1 MATQAEVAEH
11 LGITERQLRNLQ
23 KVPGAPKARG
33 RGDYDK
39 DAWRYF
45 YFSFLK
51 HGGKS
56 GIDGDKESEN
66 DYEEKLL
73 IARWKLTEEQA
84 VAQKLKNL
92 VTEGRMIDTGFCIFF
107 LSRLAMDLS
116 STLDAIPLAMQR
128 KFPEMPPQQ
137 ITHLKTLVAKGANQC
152 AKAGEKLPELLDEY
166 IRTENE

>member
-56 GIDGDKESEN
+56 GIDGDEESEN

-116 STLDAIPLAMQR
+116 
-128 KFPEMPPQQ
+128 
-137 ITHLKTLVAKGANQC
+137 
-152 AKAGEKLPELLDEY
+152 
-166 IRTENE
+166 

>member
-23 KVPGAPKARG
+23 KVPGAPKNRRRG
-33 RGDYDK
+33 EYDI

-45 YFSFLK
+45 YLSYLQR
-51 HGGKS
+51 GGKADPDE
-56 GIDGDKESEN
+56 DGSN

-92 VTEGRMIDTGFCIFF
+92 VTEGKMIDTDFCVFF

-152 AKAGEKLPELLDEY
+152 AKAGEKLSELLDEY